1 MDTALVVRRA
11 SINSRPQWALIIHSI
26 HGYCVCVVDKA
37 FPVVEGQ
44 ELSRHPTH
52 RGVWVLSGSDVVF
65 PANVHGGMSLNEAE
79 ESISRIAR

>member
-1 MDTALVVRRA
+1 MDNAFVVRRA

-26 HGYCVCVVDKA
+26 NGYCVCVVDKA
-37 FPVVEGQ
+37 FPIVEGQ

-65 PANVHGGMSLNEAE
+65 PSSVHGGMSLNEAE
-79 ESISRIAR
+79 GAISRIAR

>member
-1 MDTALVVRRA
+1 MDTAVVVRRA

-26 HGYCVCVVDKA
+26 NGYCVCVVDKS
-37 FPVVEGQ
+37 FPIVEGQ

-65 PANVHGGMSLNEAE
+65 PAGVDGGMSLNEAE
-79 ESISRIAR
+79 GAISRIAR